1 LRANYSI
8 TDLGGILIIKD
19 LIDNKGTDKLISIEE
34 LQFKDVTLDVNELV
48 FDEVANEDGAVQENT
63 DGVDLFIGT
72 PGLIDTVVYQ
82 NVRVDSDV
90 SVHDG
95 VIRVTN
101 GARTDELTDIER
113 ISFIDTSIALDVDGN
128 AGSTAKILGAVF
140 GKAAL
145 ANKAYAGIGLSLLD
159 SGEYNFE
166 SLMDYAL
173 TVAGAQSNAQVVE
186 LLYTNAIGVGP
197 TTEQVQAFVALLD
210 DGTYTRASLGALA
223 AEYAVSSVAL
233 AGLAETGLEYIPFG
247 WA

>member
-1 LRANYSI
+1 VL
-8 TDLGGILIIKD
+8 TVKD
-19 LIDNKGTDKLISIEE
+19 NVGTDGIDTLTNIEK
-34 LQFKDVTLDVNELV
+34 LQFADATWDVTDLV
-48 FDEVANEDGAVQENT
+48 FDEETDDEGTVQENT
-63 DGVDLFIGT
+63 EGADVFIGT
-72 PGLIDTVVYQ
+72 AGIDKVVY
-82 NVRVDSDV
+82 NNARADIDV
-90 SVHDG
+90 SVQDG
-95 VIRVTN
+95 VVRISN
-101 GARTDELTDIER
+101 GDITDELTDIER

-159 SGEYNFE
+159 SGEHTYE

-173 TVAGAQSNAQVVE
+173 TVAGAQSNEQVVE

-223 AEYAVSSVAL
+223 AEYAVSSVTL
-233 AGLAETGLEYIPFG
+233 AGLAETGLEYTPFG
-247 WA
+247 